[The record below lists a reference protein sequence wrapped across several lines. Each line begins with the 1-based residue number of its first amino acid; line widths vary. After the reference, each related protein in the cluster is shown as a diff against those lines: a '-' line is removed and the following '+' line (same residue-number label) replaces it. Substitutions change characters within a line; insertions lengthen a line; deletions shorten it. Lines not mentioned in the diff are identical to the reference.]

1 MIEFIKRQA
10 KRWRTFFTHDLWHAD
25 FYRYPKIRKYLHH
38 QFMLATLVFRAFW
51 ADRFIDS
58 ASALVFT
65 SLFAIV
71 PFLAVIFYF
80 MKLLSWQHLLAPVL
94 TFLLSPLGRRGSSEV
109 ISEIII
115 YVENSDLSVLGGVG
129 SLFLIISLLFI
140 ISSIETAFNQ
150 IWKAKKGR
158 AWYRSLIDY
167 SVIFLIGPLLVLA
180 VLGTLFSAKGQSML
194 SHLPQFAFLDRLPA
208 LILPTFV
215 SLAAFSY
222 ILAFIPNTRVRW
234 KSALVGS
241 LVGTILWNV
250 GNWVFATFI
259 VEYYSSGP
267 QAQIYARLAILP
279 LFLLWMFYG
288 WTVLLFAAQ
297 VSYAHQNLYKLI
309 WQQKHPYIGAMF
321 HEMIG
326 LKILLRVHQQHELY
340 KISSSEENL
349 SDYFHIPEDVIN
361 RTAQQLV
368 DLGYLLLLSGH
379 ARCYLPT
386 QPSDKVFVSDVL
398 YNLRVTG
405 CGRERSHR
413 NIDRLIDSL
422 CIRFNKK
429 LGYRLQKVT
438 MHDLLDRL

>member
-1 MIEFIKRQA
+1 MIDFVKRQA
-10 KRWRTFFTHDLWHAD
+10 KRWRTFFTHDIWHAD

-80 MKLLSWQHLLAPVL
+80 MKLLNWQHLLAPVL
-94 TFLLSPLGRRGSSEV
+94 TFLLSPLGQRGSAEL

-194 SHLPQFAFLDRLPA
+194 SHLPQFAFLNRLPA
-208 LILPTFV
+208 LLLPTFV
-215 SLAAFSY
+215 SLTAFTY
-222 ILAFIPNTRVRW
+222 MLAFIPNTRVRW
-234 KSALVGS
+234 KSALVG
-241 LVGTILWNV
+241 TFLWNF

-267 QAQIYARLAILP
+267 QAQIYARLAVLP

-309 WQQKHPYIGAMF
+309 WQQKHPYIGTMF
-321 HEMIG
+321 QEMIG

-349 SDYFHIPEDVIN
+349 SDYLHIPEDVIN

-368 DLGYLLLLSGH
+368 NLKYLLLLDGH
-379 ARCYLPT
+379 DRCYRPAG
-386 QPSDKVFVSDVL
+386 PSDKVFISEVL
-398 YNLRVTG
+398 FNLRVAG
-405 CGRERSHR
+405 CGRDRPHC
-413 NIDRLIDSL
+413 NIDRLVDGL
-422 CIRFNKK
+422 CIRFNKR
-429 LGYRLQKVT
+429 LVYRLKKITVR
-438 MHDLLDRL
+438 DLLDKL